1 MRRSFLAG
9 LAVLCCA
16 GVIGCGA
23 EDHPND
29 PRPPAGVELSG
40 RIDDRGVEM
49 APAEIGAGLAQ
60 ITFSNQSDENV
71 GLDFLDGTGKRAGS
85 IDEIAAGGVGS
96 IQIELVEGEY
106 EIAPTVSTISSG
118 TLAVGPE
125 RPSAQNDLLLP

>member
-9 LAVLCCA
+9 LAVLGCA

-29 PRPPAGVELSG
+29 PRPPASVELSG
-40 RIDDRGVEM
+40 KVDDHRVVM
-49 APAEIGAGLAQ
+49 APESVGAGLAR
-60 ITFSNQSDENV
+60 ITISNQSDEDV
-71 GLDFLDGTGKRAGS
+71 SLRFLDGTGNKAATTNV
-85 IDEIAAGGVGS
+85 IDAGGVTALQVNLEQGD
-96 IQIELVEGEY
+96 Y
-106 EIAPTVSTISSG
+106 EIEPDVSTIESG